1 MIITTGILFTVFYVL
16 LIGIYTIGWILIP
29 ARVSKKIVAQQNT
42 YSILI
47 AVRNEAKVIE
57 KCLADIFHQHFPS
70 ANFEVIVI
78 NDYSTDETALCV
90 SNFIRDNNLSNL
102 RLLHMSD
109 LSLQQQM
116 KKAAITHGVSMAKGS
131 YIILTDA
138 DCERGRNWLSAID
151 AMVSDTQAKMIYA
164 PVVFKSANIFE
175 HIQAMEFAG
184 LVGIGAAAI
193 RLNNPNM
200 CSAANLIFEKQA
212 FLEVDGY
219 KGNEDVASGD
229 DEYLLHKIC
238 KRYPGRV
245 HFLKSKDAIV
255 STSANASLAQLAEQR
270 KRWVSKSTKY
280 ENRFITAILVA
291 AYLFNASI
299 VAALFIS
306 PLCGI
311 TMLLAKMGIEGIFL
325 FLVLGFFSNRRYLFL
340 LPLAETFHIL
350 YVLIIGILANT
361 SAYKWKDREI
371 KQH

>member
-1 MIITTGILFTVFYVL
+1 MIITAGILFTVFYVL
-16 LIGIYTIGWILIP
+16 LIGIYAIGWMMIP
-29 ARVSKKIVAQQNT
+29 ARVSMKCAAQQNT
-42 YSILI
+42 FTILI
-47 AVRNEAKVIE
+47 AARNEAKVIE
-57 KCLADIFHQHFPS
+57 KCLADIFHQHFS
-70 ANFEVIVI
+70 AANFEVIVI
-78 NDYSTDETALCV
+78 NDHSTDETALRV
-90 SNFIRDNNLSNL
+90 SNFIRDHNLANL
-102 RLLHMSD
+102 RLLHMAD
-109 LSLQQQM
+109 LPAQQQM

-151 AMVSDTQAKMIYA
+151 AMVTDTHAKMIYA

-200 CSAANLIFEKQA
+200 CSAANLIFEKQI
-212 FLEVDGY
+212 FFEVDGY
-219 KGNEDVASGD
+219 KGNENVASGD
-229 DEYLLHKIC
+229 DEYLLHKVC
-238 KRYPGRV
+238 KRSPGRV

-306 PLCGI
+306 PVYGI
-311 TMLLAKMGIEGIFL
+311 AMLIAKMGIEGIFL
-325 FLVLGFFSNRRYLFL
+325 FLVLGFFSKRHYLLL
-340 LPLAETFHIL
+340 LPFAELFHIL
-350 YVLIIGILANT
+350 YVLIIGVLANT
-361 SAYKWKDREI
+361 STYNWKGRKI
-371 KQH
+371 NSF

>member
-1 MIITTGILFTVFYVL
+1 MIVTAGILFTVFYVL
-16 LIGIYTIGWILIP
+16 LIGTYAIGWMMIP
-29 ARVSKKIVAQQNT
+29 ARVSKKSVAHQNT
-42 YSILI
+42 FTILI
-47 AVRNEAKVIE
+47 AARNEAKVIE
-57 KCLADIFHQHFPS
+57 KCLSDIFHQHFPS
-70 ANFEVIVI
+70 SNFEVIVI
-78 NDYSTDETALCV
+78 NDYSTDETALRV
-90 SNFIRDNNLSNL
+90 SK
-102 RLLHMSD
+102 
-109 LSLQQQM
+109 M
-116 KKAAITHGVSMAKGS
+116 KKAAITHGVSMANCS

-138 DCERGRNWLSAID
+138 DCERGSNWLSAID
-151 AMVSDTQAKMIYA
+151 AMVTDTHAKMIYA

-175 HIQAMEFAG
+175 HIQALEFAG

-200 CSAANLIFEKQA
+200 CSAANLIFEKQT
-212 FLEVDGY
+212 FFEVDGY

-229 DEYLLHKIC
+229 DEYLLHKVC

-255 STSANASLAQLAEQR
+255 STSANSSLAQLAEQR

-299 VAALFIS
+299 IAALFIL
-306 PLCGI
+306 PVYGI
-311 TMLLAKMGIEGIFL
+311 AMILAKMVIEGIFL
-325 FLVLGFFSNRRYLFL
+325 FLVLGFFSKRHYLLL
-340 LPLAETFHIL
+340 LPFAETFHIL

-361 SAYKWKDREI
+361 SAYKWRGREI